1 MRSNKRSSLPSGISS
16 PVYRTPSFNSSGRS
30 SNCDGEDMYSD
41 ISIEDDVSDLN
52 QKVQVLERQ
61 VTVLAENQNNN
72 DDRYTRSKEE
82 NAGLQARLIML
93 EEQLR
98 EVELRSEEQL
108 DSERRRHK
116 ELMQRLEREKTLE
129 LENQTIRLQSLEKE
143 VRFAEAEAARARQQ
157 LEAAAAGRA
166 QLEERLAELLERRG
180 RQELE
185 QERTLQSQMVAELS
199 SELEDTRQQA
209 SLRLKTESDESGVMR
224 LRQGELET
232 ELRELRQRNKELQ
245 ESNEELQA
253 QLLSN
258 GLEEGR
264 QLLESGPKSLA
275 LELEDMSGEE
285 VDSGETLQKLKKSLL
300 EQQDVNKQLRTY
312 IDGILL
318 SIVENYPQLLEVKHK
333 Q

>member
-1 MRSNKRSSLPSGISS
+1 
-16 PVYRTPSFNSSGRS
+16 
-30 SNCDGEDMYSD
+30 MYSD

-166 QLEERLAELLERRG
+166 QLEERLAELEAGLLERRG